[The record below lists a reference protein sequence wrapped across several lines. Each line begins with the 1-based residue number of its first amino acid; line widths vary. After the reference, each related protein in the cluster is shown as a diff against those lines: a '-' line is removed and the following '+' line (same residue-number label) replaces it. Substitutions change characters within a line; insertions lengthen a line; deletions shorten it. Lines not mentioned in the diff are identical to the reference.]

1 MYSFGRKH
9 RFNVLNNGFIEENFN
24 RGLFAVFPNARCL
37 VLEITVT
44 EEQYQT
50 MLESVELFLR
60 RQEMY
65 RYNIAGLLGYML
77 GIRLTPK
84 DRFFCSQFVAYI
96 LGRTGLWPGVPELT
110 KPMDFLRIQK
120 RSIIFEGT
128 VKQYKTLRALE
139 NESQRLSAKYKS
151 VLSLMYLAAK
161 IRETSRWLVRHE
173 GGYLRCRLL
182 WCKVANHIMASRQN
196 AREAEPILRRNPR

>member
-1 MYSFGRKH
+1 
-9 RFNVLNNGFIEENFN
+9 
-24 RGLFAVFPNARCL
+24 
-37 VLEITVT
+37 
-44 EEQYQT
+44 
-50 MLESVELFLR
+50 
-60 RQEMY
+60 
-65 RYNIAGLLGYML
+65 
-77 GIRLTPK
+77 
-84 DRFFCSQFVAYI
+84 
-96 LGRTGLWPGVPELT
+96 
-110 KPMDFLRIQK
+110 MDFLRIQK

-173 GGYLRCRLL
+173 GIYGVGLL